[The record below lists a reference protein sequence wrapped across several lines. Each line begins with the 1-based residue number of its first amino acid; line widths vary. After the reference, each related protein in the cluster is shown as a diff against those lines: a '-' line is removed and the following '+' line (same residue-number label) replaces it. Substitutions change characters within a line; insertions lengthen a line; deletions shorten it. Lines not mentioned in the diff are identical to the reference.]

1 MLTEPLLDPGPDEP
15 RSVTDERGAL
25 PRGRAIMTVD
35 TLCRLRGMIDEDKVE
50 HRLRYTPDIAALLE
64 SRPDD
69 DPVLV
74 EFVQTMNEL
83 YRLGMA
89 CEEVEPSATDAELA
103 AITATHQRH
112 LDQALRLHVCPP
124 ELRARIPELVAEGER
139 IIPAVREWSSQAKA
153 LFWEI
158 EQAQY
163 APHIPPNVRMS
174 GFETGGYRALENVL
188 MYLAGVVYEAWD
200 QGDSGDMPDI
210 DGVAGRALRHVGR
223 RDRHRSCL
231 VRGATPAGARRRA
244 RTFERSARE
253 RTRRGSARSST
264 CPTICSPRPRLNVPS
279 PPRTSR
285 DVSSRGPPTQMCRAQ
300 SRGSRTCRRVLNEL

>member
-25 PRGRAIMTVD
+25 TRGGAIVTVD

-50 HRLRYTPDIAALLE
+50 HRLRYAPDIAALLE

-210 DGVAGRALRHVGR
+210 DGVAAARYDMLEGVTDIDRAWSEVRHLRERVAE
-223 RDRHRSCL
+223 L
-231 VRGATPAGARRRA
+231 
-244 RTFERSARE
+244 ERSNDLRE
-253 RTRRGSARSST
+253 NALEGIRSLVDMSDDLLTEAAAERPEPASDEQRREQPWPADT
-264 CPTICSPRPRLNVPS
+264 
-279 PPRTSR
+279 
-285 DVSSRGPPTQMCRAQ
+285 DVSSSEPRQPHLQ
-300 SRGSRTCRRVLNEL
+300 RVSPS